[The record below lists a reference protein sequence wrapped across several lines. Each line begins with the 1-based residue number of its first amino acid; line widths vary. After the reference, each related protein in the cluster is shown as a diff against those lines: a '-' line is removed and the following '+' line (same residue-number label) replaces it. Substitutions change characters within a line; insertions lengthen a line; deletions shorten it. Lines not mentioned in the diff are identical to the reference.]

1 MLNIFKNL
9 AMQFYH
15 KGWYSTSVIASFVQC
30 GALTADDY
38 KEITGDNY
46 VTQTVSQN

>member
-9 AMQFYH
+9 AMQFYNA
-15 KGWYSTSVIASFVQC
+15 GWYDKTIINSFVKI

-38 KEITGDNY
+38 QEITGDNY
-46 VTQTVSQN
+46 VTPNA

>member
-9 AMQFYH
+9 AIQFYQ
-15 KGWYSTSVIASFVQC
+15 KGWYSKSVIASFVDCQ
-30 GALTADDY
+30 ALTADDY

-46 VTQTVSQN
+46 VAPNIS

>member
-9 AMQFYH
+9 TTQFYSSGLYN
-15 KGWYSTSVIASFVQC
+15 KTIINSFVQI

-38 KEITGDNY
+38 QEITGEKYAAPNA
-46 VTQTVSQN
+46 